1 MVQSED
7 RSKPDEPSAAQRAV
21 TIRDV
26 AAEAGVS
33 LGTVSNVLNRST
45 AVAPDKRLRVLEAI
59 EALGYV
65 KHAGAAQLRGG
76 KASTIGLVALDIRN
90 PFFTELARGAEDAA
104 RENGRLLILCN
115 SDENAEQ
122 ERAYLELLEEQRV
135 LGVVI
140 SPVDERN
147 DTLQWLRERGTA
159 VVLLGRRRRD
169 YCSVRVDDV
178 RGGQLA
184 AEHLLDLGHRQLA
197 FVTAP
202 LSIDQYRERL
212 KGVRRALQQRGLA
225 EDTCRVIEVGAL
237 GTAAEGQLA
246 STRLRE
252 QYPEVT
258 GVACGNDLL
267 ALGVVAGLVGQGV
280 RVPEQV
286 SVVGFDDIEIA
297 EQNPLPLTTIRQ
309 PAAELGWVAT
319 NLLLEEAQRGAAHAH
334 REVMFQPE
342 LVVRATTRRITGAGS
357 QDAEE
362 SASDAG

>member
-1 MVQSED
+1 VAQPGSG
-7 RSKPDEPSAAQRAV
+7 SNTDESPSGQRAV

-26 AAEAGVS
+26 AAEAQVS
-33 LGTVSNVLNRST
+33 LGTVSNVLNRSI
-45 AVAPDKRLRVLEAI
+45 AVTPEKRQRVLDAI
-59 EALGYV
+59 ESLGYV
-65 KHAGAAQLRGG
+65 KHAGAALMRGG
-76 KASTIGLVALDIRN
+76 KAPTIGLVALDIRN

-122 ERAYLELLEEQRV
+122 ERGYLEMLEEQRV

-159 VVLLGRRRRD
+159 VVLLGRRRHD

-178 RGGQLA
+178 TGGQLA
-184 AEHLLDLGHRQLA
+184 TDHLLDLGHRRLA
-197 FVTAP
+197 YVTGP

-212 KGVRRALQQRGLA
+212 KGVRRALRDRGLT
-225 EDTCRVIEVGAL
+225 EDSCQVIEVGTL

-246 STRLRE
+246 SARLHE
-252 QYPEVT
+252 QYPDVT
-258 GVACGNDLL
+258 GVTCGNDLL
-267 ALGVVAGLVGQGV
+267 ALGVVAGLISQGV
-280 RVPEQV
+280 RVPEEV

-309 PAAELGWVAT
+309 PKAELGWVAT
-319 NLLLEEAQRGAAHAH
+319 NLLLEESLRGAAHAH

-342 LVVRATTRRITGAGS
+342 LVIRATTRRVDGQETDDSAP
-357 QDAEE
+357 DAV
-362 SASDAG
+362 

>member
-1 MVQSED
+1 VAQAEQ
-7 RSKPDEPSAAQRAV
+7 RAKADEASASPRAV

-26 AAEAGVS
+26 AAQAGVS
-33 LGTVSNVLNRST
+33 LGTVSNVLNRSS
-45 AVAPDKRLRVLEAI
+45 AVAPEKRRRVLEAI
-59 EALGYV
+59 EELGYV
-65 KHAGAAQLRGG
+65 KHGGAAQLRGG

-122 ERAYLELLEEQRV
+122 ERAYLDLLEEQRV

-140 SPVDERN
+140 SPVDRREEP
-147 DTLQWLRERGTA
+147 LQRLRERGTA
-159 VVLLGRRRRD
+159 VVLLGHGRRD

-178 RGGQLA
+178 KGGQLS
-184 AEHLLDLGHRQLA
+184 AEHLLELGHRKLA

-212 KGVRRALQQRGLA
+212 KGVRRALQLRGLP
-225 EDTCRVIEVGAL
+225 EDSCQVVEVGTL

-246 STRLRE
+246 STILRE
-252 QYPEVT
+252 RYPEVT

-267 ALGVVAGLVGQGV
+267 ALGVVAGLVTHGV

-286 SVVGFDDIEIA
+286 SVVGFDDIELA

-309 PAAELGWVAT
+309 PIAELGWVAT
-319 NLLLEEAQRGAAHAH
+319 NLLLEEALRGSAHAH

-342 LVVRATTRRITGAGS
+342 LVVRATTRQI
-357 QDAEE
+357 AEE
-362 SASDAG
+362 TSGEV